1 MNNGILD
8 DFIKFVDFF
17 NHAMSNYNSWK
28 DTGYLILLDTLDSF
42 LNTSQILDIFPLKFC
57 YLFDRNLNQMKLK
70 KLDREVTSIY
80 QDLLQRD
87 PQARE
92 IGELVH
98 PGFKWSAINLM
109 RYLTLRT
116 HDLRKVHD
124 TLSEYGVSSLRSAE
138 GYTLRNV
145 VDVLR
150 LIKLLQGIG
159 WKPRRGLKFV
169 GYQKSKKLR
178 HEHAAAIFN
187 EADRKCS
194 TEIMV
199 TMPTEA
205 AEDTSLVQDLLI
217 EGMEIARI
225 NLSHDNPD
233 IWGKIAT
240 NIRTKSEKL
249 QIPCKILMDL
259 GGPKIRTR
267 NILVP
272 RKGVIKSRERVKI
285 YDGDHVLLI
294 PQDVGGDLD
303 TVETPEGAQEVIR
316 LSINLPK
323 ILDDVEVGERIFF
336 DDGKIGAN
344 IVRKGPGG
352 VEIVVTSGAK
362 DGCVLKVEKGIN
374 LPDTRLKLDSL
385 TEDDLE
391 NLPFALQHADI
402 IGYSFVRNS
411 KDVEILHGLMGS
423 QVNDKGII
431 YKIENQEAFQNLP
444 LILLTAMKYPK
455 VAVMIARGDLAV
467 EIGAERMS
475 EVQDEIMWIC
485 EAAHIP
491 VVWATEVLDK
501 LAKKGRPTRSE
512 ITDAASS
519 VRAECVMLNKGPY
532 IVEAV
537 KMLKKILIKMEMHT
551 SKKKSK
557 MRPLKLAIET
567 LRKMDKEPK
576 KKE

>member
-1 MNNGILD
+1 
-8 DFIKFVDFF
+8 
-17 NHAMSNYNSWK
+17 
-28 DTGYLILLDTLDSF
+28 
-42 LNTSQILDIFPLKFC
+42 
-57 YLFDRNLNQMKLK
+57 MKLK
-70 KLDREVTSIY
+70 KLDREVTKIY

-124 TLSEYGVSSLRSAE
+124 TLSEHGISSLRSAE

-145 VDVLR
+145 VDVMR
-150 LIKLLQGIG
+150 LIKLLQGID
-159 WKPRRGLKFV
+159 WKHRRGLKFV
-169 GYQKSKKLR
+169 GYKNSKKLR
-178 HEHAAAIFN
+178 HQHAGAIFN
-187 EADRKCS
+187 QTDRKCS

-233 IWGKIAT
+233 TWGKIAA
-240 NIRTKSEKL
+240 NVRTKSEKL

-267 NILVP
+267 DILVS
-272 RKGVIKSRERVKI
+272 RKGGIKSRERVKI

-294 PQDVGGDLD
+294 PQDAGRDLD
-303 TVETPEGAQEVIR
+303 TIEASEGAQELIR
-316 LSINLPK
+316 LSVNLPK
-323 ILDDVEVGERIFF
+323 ILDDVKVGERIFF

-344 IVRKGPGG
+344 IVRKDPAG

-411 KDVEILHGLMGS
+411 KDVEILHSLIGS
-423 QVNDKGII
+423 QMNDIGII

-444 LILLTAMKYPK
+444 LILLTAMRYPK

-567 LRKMDKEPK
+567 LRKMDKDK
-576 KKE
+576 KKKA